1 MIGEVSKI
9 LAICLIGAA
18 LCIVLRQKSAEY
30 AFGMAVACGIYVL
43 IFVLG
48 AVSQPI
54 KEIEERLSDYGVE
67 TEYFKVALKAVGLAY
82 ITDFIADACRDAGQ
96 ASLASKAELAGKAA
110 IFLLS
115 VPILMSV
122 LETAIGF
129 VK

>member
-1 MIGEVSKI
+1 MMNEVWKI
-9 LAICLIGAA
+9 LALCVIGTA
-18 LCIVLRQKSAEY
+18 LCVVLKQKSGEY
-30 AFGMAVACGIYVL
+30 AFGIAIATGICVL
-43 IFVLG
+43 IFVLS

-54 KEIEERLSDYGVE
+54 KEIEDRLTVYGVE

-82 ITDFIADACRDAGQ
+82 VTDFIADACRDAGQ
-96 ASLASKAELAGKAA
+96 ISLASKAELAGKAA

-122 LETAIGF
+122 LETAVGF

>member
-30 AFGMAVACGIYVL
+30 AFGIAVTCGICVL
-43 IFVLG
+43 IFILG

-67 TEYFKVALKAVGLAY
+67 TEYFKVALKSVGLAY

-96 ASLASKAELAGKAA
+96 VSLASKAELAGKAA

>member
-1 MIGEVSKI
+1 MMNEVWKI
-9 LAICLIGAA
+9 LAICVVSAA
-18 LCIVLRQKSAEY
+18 LCIVLKQKSAEY
-30 AFGMAVACGIYVL
+30 AFGIAVACGICVL

-54 KEIEERLSDYGVE
+54 KEIEEKLSDSGVE

-96 ASLASKAELAGKAA
+96 TTLASKAELAGKSA

-129 VK
+129 LK

>member
-1 MIGEVSKI
+1 MNEVWKV
-9 LAICLIGAA
+9 LAICVIGAA
-18 LCIVLRQKSAEY
+18 LSIVLKQKSGEY
-30 AFGMAVACGIYVL
+30 AFSVAVACGICVL
-43 IFVLG
+43 IFVLN
-48 AVSQPI
+48 AVAQPI
-54 KEIEERLSDYGVE
+54 KEIEEKLSDYGLE

-96 ASLASKAELAGKAA
+96 ISLASKAELAGKAT

-129 VK
+129 LK